1 MKKNE
6 EGESEESELMREAEE
21 SMKNAEKLL
30 VAESFLLN
38 LYYFVV
44 I

>member
-6 EGESEESELMREAEE
+6 EGESEESELMLEAEE

-38 LYYFVV
+38 LYYFIV

>member
-6 EGESEESELMREAEE
+6 EGESEESELMNEAEE
-21 SMKNAEKLL
+21 SMKSAEKLF
-30 VAESFLLN
+30 VAESFLLI

>member
-6 EGESEESELMREAEE
+6 EGESEESELMLEAEE

-30 VAESFLLN
+30 VAESFLLKS
-38 LYYFVV
+38 YYFIV